1 MALERAWRDTPGAGA
16 EGPAAAD
23 AGAMHGPA
31 TDVEGE
37 YSNSELETRVRVFRG
52 QTAPPG

>member
-1 MALERAWRDTPGAGA
+1 
-16 EGPAAAD
+16 
-23 AGAMHGPA
+23 
-31 TDVEGE
+31 VEGE